1 MDQVCLTEFIFD
13 GYTHNMLA
21 RVRKLYDATR
31 KLLNLDRR
39 LDEIKINQGLILTE
53 LNRHKDS
60 LILSD
65 YEFKVFSQWGEDGIL
80 QFLTANID
88 IRNKTFIEFG
98 VEDFLESNCRFLLM
112 KDIWQGFVIDGSSRN
127 IDRLM
132 ASYFYWRYPLSA
144 KAAFV
149 TRENVSKL
157 LDVSGFDRD
166 LGILSIDIDGVDY
179 FVLEQLQEWRPCIL
193 VAEYNGVFG
202 MTSPVSVPYKPDF
215 QRTRQHPSNL
225 YYGASLSAFVHLLQG
240 RGYALVGVNSVG
252 SNAFFVRRELLND
265 RVREVALE
273 NCYQTSCFRESRDSS
288 GRLTFLAGNNRREP
302 IGHLPLVDVVTGRS
316 LYVRDL
322 HD

>member
-1 MDQVCLTEFIFD
+1 
-13 GYTHNMLA
+13 MLVT
-21 RVRKLYDATR
+21 VRKIFGSISS
-31 KLLNLDRR
+31 LLR
-39 LDEIKINQGLILTE
+39 LNSHFDEIKINQGLILSE
-53 LNRHKDS
+53 LNRQKRTS
-60 LILSD
+60 VLSD

-80 QFLTANID
+80 QFLTHNIE
-88 IRNKTFIEFG
+88 IANKTFIEFG
-98 VEDFLESNCRFLLM
+98 VEDFFESNCRFLLM

-157 LDVSGFDRD
+157 LDVSGFDHD

-179 FVLEQLQEWRPCIL
+179 FVLEQLQEWRPRIL

-202 MTSPVSVPYKPDF
+202 MQNPVSVPYKPDF

-265 RVREVALE
+265 MVREVWLE
-273 NCYQTSCFRESRDSS
+273 DCYKTSCFRESRDSS
-288 GRLTFLAGNNRREP
+288 GRLTFLAGDNRREP